1 MAYLTVKQLV
11 VTYRNIKRLGKVD
24 VIRVKESKVR
34 IINPSLS

>member
-1 MAYLTVKQLV
+1 MGYLTVKQLV
-11 VTYRNIKRLGKVD
+11 ITYRNINRLGKVD